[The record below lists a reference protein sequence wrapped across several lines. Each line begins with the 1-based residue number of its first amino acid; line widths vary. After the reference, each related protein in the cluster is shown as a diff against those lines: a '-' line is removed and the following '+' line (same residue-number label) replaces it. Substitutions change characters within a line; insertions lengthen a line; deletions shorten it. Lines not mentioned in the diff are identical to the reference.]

1 MLINN
6 LDSWENTG
14 YVWVEMCATKG
25 LKTLTLFKD
34 ETMKIGTLLMGKAKT
49 RNSMN
54 VLTLFS
60 FCNMEHY
67 KF

>member
-1 MLINN
+1 
-6 LDSWENTG
+6 
-14 YVWVEMCATKG
+14 MCATKG